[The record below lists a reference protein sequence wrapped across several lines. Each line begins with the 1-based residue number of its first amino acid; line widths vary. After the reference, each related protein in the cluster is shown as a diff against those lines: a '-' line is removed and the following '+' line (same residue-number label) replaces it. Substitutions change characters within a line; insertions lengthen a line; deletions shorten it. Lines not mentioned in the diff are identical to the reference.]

1 VENVEQGLKRTFI
14 PPSHRPVVAGTL
26 LNTGSD
32 YDLKQRF
39 YRAISNDRERRR
51 LLAAILFDEGVDF
64 PLPDWVTG
72 SFKKIFLGKG

>member
-1 VENVEQGLKRTFI
+1 M
-14 PPSHRPVVAGTL
+14 
-26 LNTGSD
+26 
-32 YDLKQRF
+32 KQRF